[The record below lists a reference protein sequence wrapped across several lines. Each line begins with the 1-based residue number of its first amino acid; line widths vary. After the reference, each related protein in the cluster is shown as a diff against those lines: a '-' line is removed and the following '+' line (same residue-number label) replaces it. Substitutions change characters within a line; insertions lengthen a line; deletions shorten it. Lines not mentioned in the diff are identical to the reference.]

1 MKLKFLLLGLFALP
15 VFAESVYVWTD
26 AKGVMHF
33 SDKASD
39 SQNSVKTSIESNPG
53 IQNTDSAQPAPS
65 STGTSQSQ
73 SQVQAEYTVSISSPS
88 AGATIRNG
96 MGDVEVSIETSP
108 ALDNPTQYQLNVLL
122 DGNSQTC
129 DTTSMSCSLTNV
141 YRGAHTLQ
149 AQLLDQNGK
158 ILASS
163 QGITVFVFRPISKS

>member
-1 MKLKFLLLGLFALP
+1 MKLKILLLGLFVLP
-15 VFAESVYVWTD
+15 VFAESIYVWTD

-33 SDKASD
+33 SDKPSD
-39 SQNSVKTSIESNPG
+39 SQNSVKTTIEMPTEIENTNSVQTTATATTPAQQSSQD
-53 IQNTDSAQPAPS
+53 QNT
-65 STGTSQSQ
+65 
-73 SQVQAEYTVSISSPS
+73 YNINIISPS